1 MKHVLL
7 LDDDPVQLAVRQL
20 LLRRGG
26 IESQL
31 STTPEQAL
39 ELLRSQSGQQG
50 IGAVITDHLM
60 PNMDGSE
67 FVRQFRSFN
76 SWMPVIVVSGL
87 PDAETEYDGLNVHFL
102 TKPCEPEDLIALIK
116 SALDD
121 RTDRASA

>member
-26 IESQL
+26 IESQI
-31 STTPEQAL
+31 STQADEAL
-39 ELLRSQSGQQG
+39 ELLRSESGQA

-60 PNMDGSE
+60 PSMDGAE
-67 FVRQFRSFN
+67 FVRRLRSFDP
-76 SWMPVIVVSGL
+76 WIPVVVVSGL
-87 PDAETEYDGLNVHFL
+87 PDAETMYEGLNVQFL
-102 TKPCEPEDLIALIK
+102 SKPCEPEDLIAVIK
-116 SALDD
+116 SSLDD

>member
-31 STTPEQAL
+31 CTTADEAL
-39 ELLRSQSGQQG
+39 QLLRSPSGQQN

-67 FVRQFRSFN
+67 FVRQLRSFD

-87 PDAETEYDGLNVHFL
+87 PDAETQYEGLNVHFL